1 MTSVPPPR
9 NWWPWF
15 PVIGLIVVA
24 VPNIVMLV
32 ASQRV
37 RPTAVSAQPY
47 LESQRQGD
55 RDAERKAFA
64 AAGLRFTTQTLAHR
78 RVEFTLVAMP
88 GTAAPAS
95 AELRFYRP
103 DNAGLDRRVPWSDP
117 SQPFT
122 VELPRGGRW
131 RVTLNVLG
139 SDGVIRAKD
148 EELDAG

>member
-1 MTSVPPPR
+1 MSETPR
-9 NWWPWF
+9 RANWWPWF
-15 PVIGLIVVA
+15 PVIGLVVVT
-24 VPNIVMLV
+24 VPSIAMLV

-37 RPTAVSAQPY
+37 RPTPVSAQPY
-47 LESQRQGD
+47 IDSLHQGE
-55 RDAERKAFA
+55 RSAERRAFV
-64 AAGLRFTTQTLAHR
+64 AAGLRLTTQTLAHR

-88 GTAAPAS
+88 GTTAPAN

-103 DNAGLDRRVPWSDP
+103 DNAGLDHRVAWINPH
-117 SQPFT
+117 QPFT

-139 SDGVIRAKD
+139 NDGVMRAKD